1 MDVIDPLDKPKMR
14 KAKVIG
20 YELAKWGDYPTL
32 DGESGQEIPGYAYI
46 VQSEEEAQKLAYY
59 VTNAYKAASCLIY
72 FVDKKSLPKHK
83 GRRSCMPG
91 MQRPC

>member
-1 MDVIDPLDKPKMR
+1 MQ

-32 DGESGQEIPGYAYI
+32 DGEPGQEIPGYAYI

-59 VTNAYKAASCLIY
+59 VTNAYNPAPCLIY
-72 FVDKKSLPKHK
+72 FVDNEEPAEA
-83 GRRSCMPG
+83 
-91 MQRPC
+91 